1 MCRDIF
7 NKFIKKI
14 KKIFNL
20 RKEDENMAEFVCTR
34 VKMAH
39 DLEGEIYAK
48 LLYSKYLSKAIV
60 KPHKD
65 EINNMIMSNEELK
78 AIRYLVANQENN
90 PKPQA

>member
-34 VKMAH
+34 VKLAH
-39 DLEGEIYAK
+39 ELEGEIYAK

-78 AIRYLVANQENN
+78 AIRYLVTNQENN

>member
-14 KKIFNL
+14 KKIFSL

-39 DLEGEIYAK
+39 ELEGEVYTK

-60 KPHKD
+60 KPYKV

-78 AIRYLVANQENN
+78 AIRYLVADQEN
-90 PKPQA
+90 KPAEA

>member
-7 NKFIKKI
+7 NKFI

-78 AIRYLVANQENN
+78 AIRYLVTVQENN
-90 PKPQA
+90 PNPQA

>member
-1 MCRDIF
+1 
-7 NKFIKKI
+7 
-14 KKIFNL
+14 
-20 RKEDENMAEFVCTR
+20 MAEFVCTR

-78 AIRYLVANQENN
+78 AIRYLVTVQENN
-90 PKPQA
+90 PNPQA

>member
-34 VKMAH
+34 VKLAH
-39 DLEGEIYAK
+39 ELEGEIYAK

-78 AIRYLVANQENN
+78 AIRYLVTVQENN